1 MNCPLNVRHHNAPR
15 LVTINVTG
23 ETQLE
28 DNQDRQVAKVGG
40 VPQNGSVA
48 MPLLISGSLLP
59 SNIAEDLST
68 PRICESS
75 ETAGV
80 VQPEVGVTGRNESI
94 VSLENHV
101 KPCISAERI
110 LSPNTSVRT
119 SVTSE
124 HLVPMTSVCTSV
136 TSEQLLPNT
145 SVRTSV
151 TSEHSQGGFRITSWG
166 LGKGIAQEGP
176 HWKYRRLIELQ
187 GIIKGFPAQI
197 LVDSGASGDCLA
209 SSFVQ

>member
-1 MNCPLNVRHHNAPR
+1 M
-15 LVTINVTG
+15 
-23 ETQLE
+23 QLE
-28 DNQDRQVAKVGG
+28 ANQDRQVPKVGG

-48 MPLLISGSLLP
+48 MLLLISGPLLP
-59 SNIAEDLST
+59 SNIAKDLGT

-94 VSLENHV
+94 VSLENHL

-110 LSPNTSVRT
+110 LSPNTSVHT

-124 HLVPMTSVCTSV
+124 HLVPMTSVHTSV

-145 SVRTSV
+145 SVCTSV
-151 TSEHSQGGFRITSWG
+151 TSEHSQGEFRITSWG
-166 LGKGIAQEGP
+166 LGKGIAQDGP
-176 HWKYRRLIELQ
+176 HRKYRRLIELQ
-187 GIIKGFPAQI
+187 GSIKGFPAQI
-197 LVDSGASGDCLA
+197 DRKSTRLN
-209 SSFVQ
+209 SS